1 MPDLNWIVL
10 VPALIVAASAL
21 LILCIDIVRPVNRG
35 MGAAYAAIVGT
46 GLAAVAC
53 AGLWGR
59 SEQAFGGMLAL
70 DNFALFSNIIFT
82 VGTALTIL
90 VSTGYL
96 RREQGS
102 RSEYYLLLLTATLG
116 MMLMAAGTDLI
127 VIFLGLEL
135 MSLSLYILVGFLSSR
150 SVSNE
155 ASLKYLLLGAFATGF
170 LLYGIA
176 LIYGSTGSTS
186 LQQVGA
192 MLSRRVD
199 GGLMLYAGMVLL
211 VVGFAFKVAA
221 VPFHMWAPD
230 VYEGAPAAVTAFL
243 SAGPKAAAFVAF
255 LRVLMVSLESLK
267 TEWTAVL
274 WILAALTMTVGNLSA
289 LGQRS
294 IKRMLAYSSVAHAGY
309 ILVALTAANESGIS
323 AALFYLLAYT
333 FMNIGAFAVLILV
346 ARKGEEN
353 LDISDYA
360 GLGFKHPLLGLTMT
374 LFMLS
379 LAGLPPTAGFFGKF
393 YIFRAAIDAGQVA
406 LTVIAVLNSLVSVY
420 FYLGVVVSMYMRQ
433 PADQEPVGTFPA
445 LTRTA
450 LLLTSLATLYIG
462 LAPSRVLEFARQTV
476 GNLIGI

>member
-10 VPALIVAASAL
+10 VPSLIVAASAL
-21 LILCIDIVRPVNRG
+21 LILCIDVVRPANRG
-35 MGAAYAAIVGT
+35 TGAAYAAIVGT

-70 DNFALFSNIIFT
+70 DNFALFSNVIFT
-82 VGTALTIL
+82 VGTALTIF

-96 RREQGS
+96 RRERGS

-199 GGLMLYAGMVLL
+199 GGLMLYAGMGLL

-309 ILVALTAANESGIS
+309 VLVALTAASESGIS

-393 YIFRAAIDAGQVA
+393 YIFRAAIDAGQVT

-445 LTRTA
+445 LARTA

-462 LAPSRVLEFARQTV
+462 LAPSRVLEYARQTV